1 MSEHR
6 ILVTEPIP
14 ETVIDF
20 LSTLGRVDVG
30 VKGEFNNEDHLA
42 DVLPKY
48 DALLCMLSTPVTEK
62 VLTNASKLKIVAN
75 FAVGYNN
82 IDVAA
87 ADHLKIK
94 VANRYFYPDASIVC
108 GKAVFTDDMNDVVLN
123 PTVLFEILSPS
134 SAAYDRGVKFLSYQ
148 GIESLREY
156 VLISQDE
163 EIVETYRRHLESSW
177 LYSRAEA
184 ELHLDSV
191 GVKVRVCDLYED

>member
-1 MSEHR
+1 MHNRNINPNKKRRKNAERSPQR
-6 ILVTEPIP
+6 KMVRAQRAMGMLVKKA
-14 ETVIDF
+14 
-20 LSTLGRVDVG
+20 STDN
-30 VKGEFNNEDHLA
+30 KQIQD
-42 DVLPKY
+42 
-48 DALLCMLSTPVTEK
+48 
-62 VLTNASKLKIVAN
+62 
-75 FAVGYNN
+75 
-82 IDVAA
+82 
-87 ADHLKIK
+87 LKIK

>member
-1 MSEHR
+1 MATAPESYISERDYLLSERQSETKAEYVDGQVLAMAGASERHNRLLSNLIMLVGPQLRGGGCR
-6 ILVTEPIP
+6 IYPS
-14 ETVIDF
+14 D
-20 LSTLGRVDVG
+20 
-30 VKGEFNNEDHLA
+30 
-42 DVLPKY
+42 
-48 DALLCMLSTPVTEK
+48 
-62 VLTNASKLKIVAN
+62 
-75 FAVGYNN
+75 
-82 IDVAA
+82 
-87 ADHLKIK
+87 LKIK